1 MDKAANIEADA
12 NKDVSKNRDSKQ
24 SDEKKKV
31 STCTEADTV
40 GREVGMGLCQF
51 TQADNYHP
59 INCNPP

>member
-1 MDKAANIEADA
+1 MDKAANIAADA

-24 SDEKKKV
+24 SDKKKV

-40 GREVGMGLCQF
+40 GREVGDVNLHKW
-51 TQADNYHP
+51 TIIN